1 MESLTS
7 KSVLSSQ
14 WECKQITKKTKTHE
28 KSMTAE
34 PPSFGAQAFQRS
46 LAAGKPGD
54 SFVEQGQMTWV
65 AP

>member
-1 MESLTS
+1 MGMQTNNQ
-7 KSVLSSQ
+7 KS
-14 WECKQITKKTKTHE
+14 KTHE

-34 PPSFGAQAFQRS
+34 PQSFGAQAFQRS

-54 SFVEQGQMTWV
+54 SLVEQGQMTWV